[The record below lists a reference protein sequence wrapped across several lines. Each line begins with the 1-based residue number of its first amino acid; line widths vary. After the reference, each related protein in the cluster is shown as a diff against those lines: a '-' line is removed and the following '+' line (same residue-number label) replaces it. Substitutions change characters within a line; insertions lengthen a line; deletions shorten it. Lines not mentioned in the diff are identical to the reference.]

1 MIGLGAERAVPGKR
15 ALLGLGALMATD
27 YRHTQ
32 IGYLTIGLSGLALAA
47 LAISAVASS
56 APPASLVGLGI
67 LAVCLGLFSS
77 LTAEVREGYVRCFF
91 GFGLIRRTISL
102 DQIVASSIVRNH
114 WFFGWGIRWIPGG
127 SLWNVSGLSAVE
139 LKLQSGKVF
148 RIGTD
153 DPEGLHHAIVSALAS
168 IRKGAR

>member
-1 MIGLGAERAVPGKR
+1 VIGVEQGARSPRKR
-15 ALLGLGALMATD
+15 ALFGLGALMVTD

-32 IGYLTIGLSGLALAA
+32 VGYLTIGLFGLALLA

-56 APPASLVGLGI
+56 APPGILVGLGI
-67 LAVCLGLFSS
+67 LAVCIVLFPS
-77 LTAEVREGYVRCFF
+77 LTTEVQEGRVRCYF

-102 DQIVASSIVRNH
+102 EEVVTSSIVRNH

-139 LKLQSGKVF
+139 LKLQSGRVF

-153 DPEGLHHAIVSALAS
+153 DPEGLHHAIVSARAS
-168 IRKGAR
+168 LRKGAR